1 MNNSEFITK
10 YTDGKCL
17 SFVEFQVVAKKFG
30 IYFER
35 INNDIVVCY
44 NGEKDPKEEAFNFY
58 KSFYPETTLNPISF
72 DLINNIRDFHF
83 KFLKDKINEIAQN
96 YSLPPIYNQS
106 ISLKDNAISLLNTL
120 KLRNAIYQKDIEIIK
135 YILNL

>member
-10 YTDGKCL
+10 YTSGKCL
-17 SFVEFQVVAKKFG
+17 SFVEFQVIAQKYG
-30 IYFER
+30 IYFEK

-44 NGEKDPKEEAFNFY
+44 KGEGDPRVDAFNFY
-58 KSFYPETTLNPISF
+58 KNFFPETNLNPSNF
-72 DLINNIRDFHF
+72 DLINHIRDFHF
-83 KFLKDKINEIAQN
+83 KFLKEKINQIAQN
-96 YSLPPIYNQS
+96 YSLPPVYNQS

-120 KLRNAIYQKDIEIIK
+120 KLRHAIYQKDIDIIK

>member
-1 MNNSEFITK
+1 MNNSEFISK
-10 YTDGKCL
+10 YTSGKCL
-17 SFVEFQVVAKKFG
+17 SFVEFQVVAQKYG
-30 IYFER
+30 IYFEK
-35 INNDIVVCY
+35 INNDIIVCY
-44 NGEKDPKEEAFNFY
+44 KGDGDPKTEAFNFY
-58 KSFYPETTLNPISF
+58 KTFYPNTPLTPSNF

-83 KFLKDKINEIAQN
+83 KFLRDKINEIAQN

-106 ISLKDNAISLLNTL
+106 ISLKDNAVSLLNTL